1 MGCAVS
7 CRNNHELITKE
18 NYPDKKRKTSSE
30 KNELCSAENVLT
42 PVQIKN
48 EVRYFKFPLSK
59 KEVEA
64 LKNSWDHVKSRWFE
78 LLKVVFRRWFTT
90 HPTVRKLFKNF
101 PANSS
106 FEELLVSK
114 ELVIHVQRI
123 ESAVE
128 IVISNVDKIEDLI
141 LLLIELGRLHYEL
154 GVNQSHANALAASFQ
169 FGICEV
175 FQGIDLVTES
185 AWDSL
190 LRFIMDIF
198 KYGIRLEEKALN
210 LKNKL

>member
-7 CRNNHELITKE
+7 CRSNHELITKE
-18 NYPDKKRKTSSE
+18 NGKKRKTCLE

-90 HPTVRKLFKNF
+90 HPTVRKLFKNL

-123 ESAVE
+123 ESAVD
-128 IVISNVDKIEDLI
+128 IVISKVDKIEDLI

-175 FQGIDLVTES
+175 FQVKN
-185 AWDSL
+185 L
-190 LRFIMDIF
+190 LTYMSMTLFH
-198 KYGIRLEEKALN
+198 N
-210 LKNKL
+210 